1 MKKKIMFAAI
11 VAMAM
16 VAVGKGTGAPAEDE
30 VLVKFLEGYYL
41 APDAAEAIA
50 KIPYFEKSVKKS
62 RSATSPMSGFYFGV
76 VKISPER
83 KNEWLA
89 AKEAT
94 KARWLKGAID
104 SGLDGKSL
112 AELVGEDPKALGPGH
127 LDFMWGYFFATG
139 DREAPRR
146 IIKRGSFTFPEE
158 ATIDLTQCAAQ
169 WSALSIAKEHKQ
181 VQEELETF
189 VRTAT
194 PKRSLAFR

>member
-30 VLVKFLEGYYL
+30 VFVKFLEGYYL

-76 VKISPER
+76 VKMSPER

-94 KARWLKGAID
+94 KNSSRSHRAERSNFCSSCTIKPKLMPMKKMGTRLQKISRW
-104 SGLDGKSL
+104 
-112 AELVGEDPKALGPGH
+112 P
-127 LDFMWGYFFATG
+127 
-139 DREAPRR
+139 
-146 IIKRGSFTFPEE
+146 
-158 ATIDLTQCAAQ
+158 
-169 WSALSIAKEHKQ
+169 
-181 VQEELETF
+181 
-189 VRTAT
+189 TA
-194 PKRSLAFR
+194 